1 MMRVFLAGLC
11 ATVERVIADV
21 PRQPP
26 PSPVMPYAECDAG
39 QQCGACLMAIPA
51 EECPRLDAN
60 NYLVDADGKRIYIIS
75 CPNSANYYHQYG
87 STYYLGQLCYH
98 YTSSEY
104 RSCGSARHVRRHATP
119 VSATAPAPR
128 PPHPALALCRAAS
141 SRLLLCGRHV
151 QGQQLPRSR
160 N

>member
-51 EECPRLDAN
+51 EECPTLDAN
-60 NYLVDADGKRIYIIS
+60 YNVVDADGKRIDIIG
-75 CPNSANYYHQYG
+75 CPKSANDYHGYG
-87 STYYLGQLCYH
+87 RTDLLGQLCYH
-98 YTSSEY
+98 DDGGGGDDDDDDL
-104 RSCGSARHVRRHATP
+104 RSCGSAGHVRHRLTRHTCMCQRPDWPNGGPRAQP
-119 VSATAPAPR
+119 SASTHAPCAR
-128 PPHPALALCRAAS
+128 
-141 SRLLLCGRHV
+141 GRHF
-151 QGQQLPRSR
+151 
-160 N
+160 